1 MPELEKVIER
11 KLRDGVKKLGG
22 GAQCLKFE
30 SPGTSG
36 VPDRMI
42 LLPGGRVVFVELKQV
57 GKRERMRQTYV
68 QNQMRR
74 LGFTVFS
81 TVSTPEQVQT
91 ILSHAARWIV
101 KSSTP
106 TPISSFASSTSSITL
121 PLGFS
126 WIWAW
131 EKP

>member
-30 SPGTSG
+30 IPGTSG

-57 GKRERMRQTYV
+57 GKQERMRQTYV

-81 TVSTPEQVQT
+81 TVSTPKQVQT
-91 ILSHAARWIV
+91 ILSHCEEVMRQDG
-101 KSSTP
+101 
-106 TPISSFASSTSSITL
+106 L
-121 PLGFS
+121 
-126 WIWAW
+126 
-131 EKP
+131 

>member
-42 LLPGGRVVFVELKQV
+42 LLPGHTVFVELKQV

-68 QNQMRR
+68 QSQMRR

-91 ILSHAARWIV
+91 ILSHCEEVIRHGDRV
-101 KSSTP
+101 
-106 TPISSFASSTSSITL
+106 
-121 PLGFS
+121 
-126 WIWAW
+126 
-131 EKP
+131 

>member
-11 KLRDGVKKLGG
+11 KLCDGVKKLGC
-22 GAQCLKFE
+22 GAKCMKFE

-81 TVSTPEQVQT
+81 TVSTPEQVRM
-91 ILSHAARWIV
+91 ILDHCEEVMRQDGV
-101 KSSTP
+101 
-106 TPISSFASSTSSITL
+106 
-121 PLGFS
+121 
-126 WIWAW
+126 
-131 EKP
+131 

>member
-11 KLRDGVKKLGG
+11 KLRDGVKKLGD

-42 LLPGGRVVFVELKQV
+42 LLPGGCVVFVELKQV
-57 GKRERMRQTYV
+57 GKQERMRQTYV
-68 QNQMRR
+68 QSQMRR

-91 ILSHAARWIV
+91 ILSHCEEVMRHGDGV
-101 KSSTP
+101 
-106 TPISSFASSTSSITL
+106 
-121 PLGFS
+121 
-126 WIWAW
+126 
-131 EKP
+131 

>member
-11 KLRDGVKKLGG
+11 KLRDGVKKLGD

-36 VPDRMI
+36 VPDRII

-57 GKRERMRQTYV
+57 GKRERVRQTYV

-81 TVSTPEQVQT
+81 TVSTPEQVQM
-91 ILSHAARWIV
+91 ILSHCEEVMRQDG
-101 KSSTP
+101 
-106 TPISSFASSTSSITL
+106 L
-121 PLGFS
+121 
-126 WIWAW
+126 
-131 EKP
+131 

>member
-11 KLRDGVKKLGG
+11 KLRDGVKKLGS

-42 LLPGGRVVFVELKQV
+42 LLPGGRIVFVELKQV

-81 TVSTPEQVQT
+81 TVSTPEQVQM
-91 ILSHAARWIV
+91 ILSHCEEVMRQDG
-101 KSSTP
+101 
-106 TPISSFASSTSSITL
+106 L
-121 PLGFS
+121 
-126 WIWAW
+126 
-131 EKP
+131 

>member
-11 KLRDGVKKLGG
+11 KLRDGVKKLGS

-81 TVSTPEQVQT
+81 TVSTPEQVQM
-91 ILSHAARWIV
+91 ILSHCEEVMRQDG
-101 KSSTP
+101 
-106 TPISSFASSTSSITL
+106 L
-121 PLGFS
+121 
-126 WIWAW
+126 
-131 EKP
+131 

>member
-57 GKRERMRQTYV
+57 GKQERMRQTYV
-68 QNQMRR
+68 QSQMRR

-81 TVSTPEQVQT
+81 TVFDPG
-91 ILSHAARWIV
+91 ARCRR
-101 KSSTP
+101 
-106 TPISSFASSTSSITL
+106 
-121 PLGFS
+121 FS
-126 WIWAW
+126 AIA
-131 EKP
+131 EEVRRHGVSV

>member
-11 KLRDGVKKLGG
+11 KLRDGVKKLGD

-36 VPDRMI
+36 VPDRII

-81 TVSTPEQVQT
+81 TVSTPEQVQA
-91 ILSHAARWIV
+91 ILSHCEEVMRQDG
-101 KSSTP
+101 
-106 TPISSFASSTSSITL
+106 L
-121 PLGFS
+121 
-126 WIWAW
+126 
-131 EKP
+131 

>member
-11 KLRDGVKKLGG
+11 KLRDGVKNLGG

-30 SPGTSG
+30 SPGMSG

-42 LLPGGRVVFVELKQV
+42 LLPGGRIVFVELKQV

-81 TVSTPEQVQT
+81 TVSTSEQVQT
-91 ILSHAARWIV
+91 ILSHCEEVMRQDG
-101 KSSTP
+101 
-106 TPISSFASSTSSITL
+106 L
-121 PLGFS
+121 
-126 WIWAW
+126 
-131 EKP
+131 

>member
-57 GKRERMRQTYV
+57 GKQERMRQTYV
-68 QNQMRR
+68 QSQMRR

-91 ILSHAARWIV
+91 ILSHCEEVMRHGDRV
-101 KSSTP
+101 
-106 TPISSFASSTSSITL
+106 
-121 PLGFS
+121 
-126 WIWAW
+126 
-131 EKP
+131 

>member
-1 MPELEKVIER
+1 MPESEKVIER

-36 VPDRMI
+36 VPDQDDYLYRREVVSCSWSLSRWASGSGCGRRMYRI
-42 LLPGGRVVFVELKQV
+42 RCG
-57 GKRERMRQTYV
+57 
-68 QNQMRR
+68 R

-91 ILSHAARWIV
+91 ILSHCEEVMRQDG
-101 KSSTP
+101 
-106 TPISSFASSTSSITL
+106 L
-121 PLGFS
+121 
-126 WIWAW
+126 
-131 EKP
+131 

>member
-42 LLPGGRVVFVELKQV
+42 LLPGGRVVFVALKE
-57 GKRERMRQTYV
+57 G
-68 QNQMRR
+68 
-74 LGFTVFS
+74 

-91 ILSHAARWIV
+91 ILTHCEEVMRQDG
-101 KSSTP
+101 
-106 TPISSFASSTSSITL
+106 L
-121 PLGFS
+121 
-126 WIWAW
+126 
-131 EKP
+131 

>member
-11 KLRDGVKKLGG
+11 KLRDGVKKMGR

-30 SPGTSG
+30 SSGTSG

-57 GKRERMRQTYV
+57 GKHERARQTYV

-81 TVSTPEQVQT
+81 AVSTPEQVQE
-91 ILSHAARWIV
+91 ILSHCEEVMRHGDGV
-101 KSSTP
+101 
-106 TPISSFASSTSSITL
+106 
-121 PLGFS
+121 
-126 WIWAW
+126 
-131 EKP
+131 

>member
-42 LLPGGRVVFVELKQV
+42 LLPGGHTVFVELKQV

-68 QNQMRR
+68 Q
-74 LGFTVFS
+74 S
-81 TVSTPEQVQT
+81 
-91 ILSHAARWIV
+91 
-101 KSSTP
+101 
-106 TPISSFASSTSSITL
+106 
-121 PLGFS
+121 
-126 WIWAW
+126 
-131 EKP
+131 

>member
-81 TVSTPEQVQT
+81 TVSTLEQVQT
-91 ILSHAARWIV
+91 ILSHCEEVMRQDG
-101 KSSTP
+101 
-106 TPISSFASSTSSITL
+106 L
-121 PLGFS
+121 
-126 WIWAW
+126 
-131 EKP
+131 